1 MKVIDIRNVNILFGK
16 AQAHALKLLA
26 QGMGRREIKEA
37 CEVVIGVQ
45 SAHVQVVSGEIF
57 VLMGLSGSGKSTL
70 LRCINGLIR
79 PVQGQVILSLKNNN
93 NQEYVDVAS
102 CSSQKLRWVRQHH
115 VSMVFQRFGLFPW
128 RTVEENVQFGL
139 EIAHTKKTF
148 MRERTQSILNTVG
161 LYEWRKRFPRELSG
175 GMQQR
180 VGLARALATD
190 AEILLMD
197 EPFSALDPLIR
208 AQLQEEIIRLQA
220 EFKKTIVFVSH
231 DFDEA
236 LRIGTRIAIMNDAQ
250 ILQIGSAQEIINHPC
265 DVFVERFIAHARKV

>member
-1 MKVIDIRNVNILFGK
+1 MKVIDIRNVDILFGK
-16 AQAHALKLLA
+16 ARAQALKLLA
-26 QGMGRREIKEA
+26 QGMGRAQIKEA
-37 CEVVIGVQ
+37 CEVVVGVQ
-45 SAHVQVVSGEIF
+45 DAHVQVLSGEIF

-70 LRCINGLIR
+70 LRCINGLIKPLR
-79 PVQGQVILSLKNNN
+79 GEVILSLKNKNN
-93 NQEYVDVAS
+93 PEQVDVVS
-102 CSSQKLRWVRQHH
+102 CSDKKLRKIRQHH

-128 RTVEENVQFGL
+128 RTVQENVQFGL
-139 EIAHTKKTF
+139 EVAHSNKAF

-161 LYEWRKRFPRELSG
+161 LYEWRERFPNELSG

-208 AQLQEEIIRLQA
+208 AQLQEEILRLQA

-236 LRIGTRIAIMNDAQ
+236 LRIGTRIAIMNEGK
-250 ILQIGSAQEIINHPC
+250 ILQVGSAQEITQNPY
-265 DVFVERFIAHARKV
+265 DAFVERFIAHAR